1 MALAKNVTAFINH
14 VKGHCKE
21 VGIKCDIRPVK
32 YLRLS
37 GNIRCSGYF
46 CEETMKLVVAG
57 KSKDW
62 LGILVHEY
70 AHLTQ
75 WQDKSTNIW
84 KTGSIGVTHLDD
96 WLGGKKIRSIK
107 KAIEWSRDL
116 ELDNEKRSV
125 KLIKKW
131 KLPIDLNDYIKKA
144 NAYVQFYNYMT
155 INKPILRETL
165 IMVLTGLI
173 INYPVGIFLTWL
185 FLDVF
190 KWTSSFLLA
199 TANTIAFSVIAVIRV
214 YYLRVKWFNEQPK

>member
-1 MALAKNVTAFINH
+1 MALTKNVRAFINH

-32 YLRLS
+32 YLVLS

-62 LGILVHEY
+62 LGILTHEY

-84 KTGSIGVTHLDD
+84 KTGSTGVTHLDD

-116 ELDNEKRSV
+116 ELDNEKRAV

-131 KLPIDLNDYIKKA
+131 NKSENNHTKWIIKRATRKISIDLGE
-144 NAYVQFYNYMT
+144 V
-155 INKPILRETL
+155 
-165 IMVLTGLI
+165 
-173 INYPVGIFLTWL
+173 
-185 FLDVF
+185 
-190 KWTSSFLLA
+190 SSK
-199 TANTIAFSVIAVIRV
+199 IP
-214 YYLRVKWFNEQPK
+214 WNEQNIPPVTKKLAGILKGKKEINPKKDISEYI

>member
-1 MALAKNVTAFINH
+1 MALTKNVRAFINH

-32 YLRLS
+32 YLVLS

-46 CEETMKLVVAG
+46 CEETMRLVVAG
-57 KSKDW
+57 KNKDW
-62 LGILVHEY
+62 LGILTHEY

-84 KTGSIGVTHLDD
+84 QTGSTGVTHLDD

-116 ELDNEKRSV
+116 ELDNEKRTV

-144 NAYVQFYNYMT
+144 NAYIQFYNWMRYSKRWSSPGNAPYSNKT
-155 INKPILRETL
+155 IYEAMPANFR
-165 IMVLTGLI
+165 M
-173 INYPVGIFLTWL
+173 NYKKMS
-185 FLDVF
+185 DKYF
-190 KWTSSFLLA
+190 KL
-199 TANTIAFSVIAVIRV
+199 
-214 YYLRVKWFNEQPK
+214 YKEQNI

>member
-1 MALAKNVTAFINH
+1 MALNKNVRAFINH

-32 YLRLS
+32 YLVLS

-46 CEETMKLVVAG
+46 CEETMRLVVAG

-62 LGILVHEY
+62 LGVLAHEY

-84 KTGSIGVTHLDD
+84 NTGSTGVTHLDD

-107 KAIEWSRDL
+107 KAIQQSRDL
-116 ELDNEKRSV
+116 ELDNEKRTV

-144 NAYVQFYNYMT
+144 NAYIQFYNWMRYSKRWSRPGNAPYG
-155 INKPILRETL
+155 NKAIYEVMPPNFR
-165 IMVLTGLI
+165 M
-173 INYPVGIFLTWL
+173 NYNKMSDKYLKLYKENGI
-185 FLDVF
+185 
-190 KWTSSFLLA
+190 
-199 TANTIAFSVIAVIRV
+199 
-214 YYLRVKWFNEQPK
+214 

>member
-1 MALAKNVTAFINH
+1 MALNKNVRAFINH

-32 YLRLS
+32 YLVLS

-46 CEETMKLVVAG
+46 CEETMRLVVAG

-62 LGILVHEY
+62 LGVLAHEY

-84 KTGSIGVTHLDD
+84 QTGSTGVTHLDD

-116 ELDNEKRSV
+116 ELDNEKRTV

-131 KLPIDLNDYIKKA
+131 QLPIDLNDYIKKA
-144 NAYVQFYNYMT
+144 NAYIQFYNWMRYSKRWSSPGNAPYG
-155 INKPILRETL
+155 NKAIYEAMPPNFR
-165 IMVLTGLI
+165 M
-173 INYPVGIFLTWL
+173 NYNKMS
-185 FLDVF
+185 D
-190 KWTSSFLLA
+190 K
-199 TANTIAFSVIAVIRV
+199 
-214 YYLRVKWFNEQPK
+214 YLKLYKEQNI

>member
-1 MALAKNVTAFINH
+1 MALNKNVTAFINH

-21 VGIKCDIRPVK
+21 VGIKYDVRPVK
-32 YLRLS
+32 YLVLS

-75 WQDKSTNIW
+75 WQDKNTNIW
-84 KTGSIGVTHLDD
+84 KTGSTGVTNLDD
-96 WLGGKKIRSIK
+96 WLGGKKIRSVK

-131 KLPIDLNDYIKKA
+131 KLPVDLNDYIKKA
-144 NAYVQFYNYMT
+144 NAYIQFYNYMRYSKRWSRPGNAPYS
-155 INKPILRETL
+155 NKVIYEAMPPNFR
-165 IMVLTGLI
+165 M
-173 INYPVGIFLTWL
+173 NYKKMS
-185 FLDVF
+185 D
-190 KWTSSFLLA
+190 K
-199 TANTIAFSVIAVIRV
+199 
-214 YYLRVKWFNEQPK
+214 YLKLYKEQNI

>member
-1 MALAKNVTAFINH
+1 MALNKNVRAFINH

-32 YLRLS
+32 YLVLS

-46 CEETMKLVVAG
+46 CEETMRLVVAG

-62 LGILVHEY
+62 LGVLAHEY

-84 KTGSIGVTHLDD
+84 NTGSTGVTHLDD

-107 KAIEWSRDL
+107 KAIEQSRDL
-116 ELDNEKRSV
+116 ELDNEKRTV

-144 NAYVQFYNYMT
+144 NAYLQFYNYMR
-155 INKPILRETL
+155 ISRRWSKPNNSPYSNKAIYEVMPPNFR
-165 IMVLTGLI
+165 M
-173 INYPVGIFLTWL
+173 NYNKMA
-185 FLDVF
+185 D
-190 KWTSSFLLA
+190 K
-199 TANTIAFSVIAVIRV
+199 
-214 YYLRVKWFNEQPK
+214 YLKLYKEQNI

>member
-1 MALAKNVTAFINH
+1 MALTKNVKAFINH

-21 VGIKCDIRPVK
+21 VGIRCQIRPVK
-32 YLRLS
+32 YLVLS

-46 CEETMKLVVAG
+46 CEETMRLVVAG
-57 KSKDW
+57 NSKDW

-84 KTGSIGVTHLDD
+84 KTGSTGVTHLDD
-96 WLGGKKIRSIK
+96 WLGGKKIRSVK
-107 KAIEWSRDL
+107 KAIEQSRDL

-144 NAYVQFYNYMT
+144 NAYVQFYNYMRYSKRWSRPGNAPYS
-155 INKPILRETL
+155 NKVIYEAMPTNFR
-165 IMVLTGLI
+165 M
-173 INYPVGIFLTWL
+173 NYKKMS
-185 FLDVF
+185 D
-190 KWTSSFLLA
+190 K
-199 TANTIAFSVIAVIRV
+199 
-214 YYLRVKWFNEQPK
+214 YLQLYKQQNI

>member
-1 MALAKNVTAFINH
+1 MALNKNVRAFINH

-32 YLRLS
+32 YLVLS

-46 CEETMKLVVAG
+46 CEETMRLVVAG

-62 LGILVHEY
+62 LGVLAHEY

-84 KTGSIGVTHLDD
+84 NTGSTGVTHLDD

-107 KAIEWSRDL
+107 KAIQQSRDL
-116 ELDNEKRSV
+116 ELDNEKRTV

-144 NAYVQFYNYMT
+144 NAYIQFYNWMRYSKRWSSPGNAPYG
-155 INKPILRETL
+155 NKAIYEAMPTNFR
-165 IMVLTGLI
+165 M
-173 INYPVGIFLTWL
+173 NYNKMS
-185 FLDVF
+185 D
-190 KWTSSFLLA
+190 K
-199 TANTIAFSVIAVIRV
+199 
-214 YYLRVKWFNEQPK
+214 YLKLYKEQNI

>member
-1 MALAKNVTAFINH
+1 

-32 YLRLS
+32 YLVLS

-62 LGILVHEY
+62 LGILTHEY

-84 KTGSIGVTHLDD
+84 KTGSTGVTHLDD

-107 KAIEWSRDL
+107 NAIEWSRDL

-144 NAYVQFYNYMT
+144 NAYIQFYNWMRYSKRWSRPGNAPYS
-155 INKPILRETL
+155 NKAIYEAMPPNFR
-165 IMVLTGLI
+165 M
-173 INYPVGIFLTWL
+173 NYKKMS
-185 FLDVF
+185 D
-190 KWTSSFLLA
+190 K
-199 TANTIAFSVIAVIRV
+199 
-214 YYLRVKWFNEQPK
+214 YLKLYKEQNI

>member
-1 MALAKNVTAFINH
+1 MALSKNVRAFINY

-32 YLRLS
+32 YLVLS

-46 CEETMKLVVAG
+46 CEETMRLVVAG

-62 LGILVHEY
+62 LGVLAHEY

-84 KTGSIGVTHLDD
+84 NTGSTGVTHLDD

-107 KAIEWSRDL
+107 KAIEQSRDL
-116 ELDNEKRSV
+116 ELDNEKRTV

-144 NAYVQFYNYMT
+144 NAYLQFYNYMR
-155 INKPILRETL
+155 ISRRWSKPNNSPYSNKAIYEVMPPNFR
-165 IMVLTGLI
+165 M
-173 INYPVGIFLTWL
+173 NYN
-185 FLDVF
+185 
-190 KWTSSFLLA
+190 KMA
-199 TANTIAFSVIAVIRV
+199 EK
-214 YYLRVKWFNEQPK
+214 YLKLYKEQNI

>member
-1 MALAKNVTAFINH
+1 MALTKNVRAFINH

-32 YLRLS
+32 YLVLS

-46 CEETMKLVVAG
+46 CEETMRLVVAG
-57 KSKDW
+57 KNKDW
-62 LGILVHEY
+62 LGILAHEY

-84 KTGSIGVTHLDD
+84 QTGSTGVTHLDD

-116 ELDNEKRSV
+116 ELDNEKRTV

-144 NAYVQFYNYMT
+144 NAYIQFYNWMRYSKKWSSPGNAPYSNKTICEAMPANFKMNYKKMSDKYM
-155 INKPILRETL
+155 KL
-165 IMVLTGLI
+165 
-173 INYPVGIFLTWL
+173 Y
-185 FLDVF
+185 
-190 KWTSSFLLA
+190 K
-199 TANTIAFSVIAVIRV
+199 
-214 YYLRVKWFNEQPK
+214 EQNI

>member
-1 MALAKNVTAFINH
+1 MALNKNVRAFINH

-32 YLRLS
+32 YLVLS

-46 CEETMKLVVAG
+46 CEETMRLVVAG

-62 LGILVHEY
+62 LGVLAHEY

-75 WQDKSTNIW
+75 WQDKNTNIW
-84 KTGSIGVTHLDD
+84 QTGSTGVTHLDD

-107 KAIEWSRDL
+107 KAIQQSRDL
-116 ELDNEKRSV
+116 ELDNEKRTV

-144 NAYVQFYNYMT
+144 NAYLQFYNYMR
-155 INKPILRETL
+155 ISRRWSKPNNSPYSNKAIYEVMPPNFR
-165 IMVLTGLI
+165 M
-173 INYPVGIFLTWL
+173 NYN
-185 FLDVF
+185 
-190 KWTSSFLLA
+190 KMA
-199 TANTIAFSVIAVIRV
+199 EK
-214 YYLRVKWFNEQPK
+214 YLKLYKEQNI

>member
-1 MALAKNVTAFINH
+1 MALTKNVRAFINH

-21 VGIKCDIRPVK
+21 VGIKYQIRPVK
-32 YLRLS
+32 YLVLS

-46 CEETMKLVVAG
+46 CEETMRLVVAG

-62 LGILVHEY
+62 LGILTHEY

-84 KTGSIGVTHLDD
+84 KTGSTGVTHLDD

-107 KAIEWSRDL
+107 KAIQQSRDL
-116 ELDNEKRSV
+116 ELDNEKRTV

-144 NAYVQFYNYMT
+144 NAYIQFYNWMRYSKRWSSPGKAPYGNKT
-155 INKPILRETL
+155 IYEAMPPNFR
-165 IMVLTGLI
+165 M
-173 INYPVGIFLTWL
+173 NYKKMS
-185 FLDVF
+185 D
-190 KWTSSFLLA
+190 K
-199 TANTIAFSVIAVIRV
+199 
-214 YYLRVKWFNEQPK
+214 YLKLYKEQNI

>member
-1 MALAKNVTAFINH
+1 MALNKNVRTFINH

-32 YLRLS
+32 YLVLS

-46 CEETMKLVVAG
+46 CEETMRLVVAG

-62 LGILVHEY
+62 LGVLAHEY

-84 KTGSIGVTHLDD
+84 NTGSTGVTHLDD

-116 ELDNEKRSV
+116 ELDNEKRTV

-144 NAYVQFYNYMT
+144 NAYLQFYNYMR
-155 INKPILRETL
+155 ISRRWSKPNNSPYSNKAIYEVMPPNFR
-165 IMVLTGLI
+165 M
-173 INYPVGIFLTWL
+173 NYNKMS
-185 FLDVF
+185 D
-190 KWTSSFLLA
+190 K
-199 TANTIAFSVIAVIRV
+199 
-214 YYLRVKWFNEQPK
+214 YLKLYKEQNI

>member
-1 MALAKNVTAFINH
+1 MSKNKKVTDFIQH
-14 VKGHCKE
+14 VKEHCKE

-32 YLRLS
+32 YLVLS

-75 WQDKSTNIW
+75 WQDKRTDIW

-96 WLGGKKIRSIK
+96 WLGGKKIRSVK

-144 NAYVQFYNYMT
+144 NAYIQFYNWMRYSKRWSRPGNAPYS
-155 INKPILRETL
+155 NKVIYEAMPPNFR
-165 IMVLTGLI
+165 M
-173 INYPVGIFLTWL
+173 NYKKMS
-185 FLDVF
+185 D
-190 KWTSSFLLA
+190 K
-199 TANTIAFSVIAVIRV
+199 
-214 YYLRVKWFNEQPK
+214 YLKLYKEQNI

>member
-1 MALAKNVTAFINH
+1 MALNKNVTAFINH

-21 VGIKCDIRPVK
+21 VGIKYDVRPVK
-32 YLRLS
+32 YLVLS

-75 WQDKSTNIW
+75 WQDKNTNIW
-84 KTGSIGVTHLDD
+84 KTGSTGVTNLDD
-96 WLGGKKIRSIK
+96 WLGGKKIRSVK

-131 KLPIDLNDYIKKA
+131 KLPVDLNDYIKKA
-144 NAYVQFYNYMT
+144 NAYIQFYNYMRYSKRWSKPGNAPYS
-155 INKPILRETL
+155 NKVIYEAMPPNFR
-165 IMVLTGLI
+165 M
-173 INYPVGIFLTWL
+173 NYKKMS
-185 FLDVF
+185 D
-190 KWTSSFLLA
+190 K
-199 TANTIAFSVIAVIRV
+199 
-214 YYLRVKWFNEQPK
+214 YLKLYKEQNI

>member
-1 MALAKNVTAFINH
+1 MALNKNVRAFINH

-32 YLRLS
+32 YLVLS

-46 CEETMKLVVAG
+46 CEETMRLVVAG

-62 LGILVHEY
+62 LGVLAHEY

-75 WQDKSTNIW
+75 WKDKSTNIW
-84 KTGSIGVTHLDD
+84 QTGSTGVTHLDD

-116 ELDNEKRSV
+116 ELDNEKRTV
-125 KLIKKW
+125 RLIKKW

-144 NAYVQFYNYMT
+144 NAYIQFYNWIYQIICHFLYT
-155 INKPILRETL
+155 ILNTCHSFC
-165 IMVLTGLI
+165 
-173 INYPVGIFLTWL
+173 Y
-185 FLDVF
+185 
-190 KWTSSFLLA
+190 SSF
-199 TANTIAFSVIAVIRV
+199 
-214 YYLRVKWFNEQPK
+214 

>member
-1 MALAKNVTAFINH
+1 MALNKNVRAFINH

-32 YLRLS
+32 YLVLS

-46 CEETMKLVVAG
+46 CEETMRLVVAG

-62 LGILVHEY
+62 LGVLAHEY

-84 KTGSIGVTHLDD
+84 NTGSTGVTHLDD

-107 KAIEWSRDL
+107 KAIDQSIKL
-116 ELDNEKRSV
+116 ELDNEKRTV

-131 KLPIDLNDYIKKA
+131 CLPIDLNDYIKKA
-144 NAYVQFYNYMT
+144 NAYLLSYRWMRVTRKWSKPNNSPYG
-155 INKPILRETL
+155 NKA
-165 IMVLTGLI
+165 I
-173 INYPVGIFLTWL
+173 IAAMPPNFS
-185 FLDVF
+185 LDY
-190 KWTSSFLLA
+190 K
-199 TANTIAFSVIAVIRV
+199 TIAGK
-214 YYLRVKWFNEQPK
+214 YLKLYKEQNI

>member
-1 MALAKNVTAFINH
+1 MSKNKNVKDFIQH
-14 VKGHCKE
+14 VKEHCKE
-21 VGIKCDIRPVK
+21 VGIKCDIRPVN
-32 YLRLS
+32 YLVLS

-75 WQDKSTNIW
+75 WQDTRTNIW
-84 KTGSIGVTHLDD
+84 KRGSTGVTNLDD
-96 WLGGKKIRSIK
+96 WLGGKKIRSVK

-131 KLPIDLNDYIKKA
+131 KLPIELNDYIKKA
-144 NAYVQFYNYMT
+144 NAYIQFYNWMRYSKRWSRPGNAPYS
-155 INKPILRETL
+155 NKAIYEAMPANFR
-165 IMVLTGLI
+165 M
-173 INYPVGIFLTWL
+173 NYKKMS
-185 FLDVF
+185 D
-190 KWTSSFLLA
+190 K
-199 TANTIAFSVIAVIRV
+199 
-214 YYLRVKWFNEQPK
+214 YLKLYKEQNI

>member
-1 MALAKNVTAFINH
+1 MALTKNVRAFINH
-14 VKGHCKE
+14 VKEHCKE
-21 VGIKCDIRPVK
+21 VGIKYDVRPVK
-32 YLRLS
+32 YLVLS

-84 KTGSIGVTHLDD
+84 KTGSTGVTNLDD
-96 WLGGKKIRSIK
+96 WLGGKKIRSVK

-131 KLPIDLNDYIKKA
+131 KLPVDLNDYIKKA
-144 NAYVQFYNYMT
+144 NAYIQFYNYMRYSKRWSRPGNAPYS
-155 INKPILRETL
+155 NKVIYEAMPPNFR
-165 IMVLTGLI
+165 M
-173 INYPVGIFLTWL
+173 NYKKMS
-185 FLDVF
+185 D
-190 KWTSSFLLA
+190 K
-199 TANTIAFSVIAVIRV
+199 
-214 YYLRVKWFNEQPK
+214 YLKLYKEQNI

>member
-1 MALAKNVTAFINH
+1 MALNKNVRAFINH

-32 YLRLS
+32 YLVLS

-62 LGILVHEY
+62 LGVLAHEY

-75 WQDKSTNIW
+75 WKDKSTNIW
-84 KTGSIGVTHLDD
+84 QTGSTGVTHLDD

-107 KAIEWSRDL
+107 KAIEQSRDL
-116 ELDNEKRSV
+116 ELDNEKRTV

-144 NAYVQFYNYMT
+144 NAYLQFYNYMR
-155 INKPILRETL
+155 ISRRWSKPNNSPYSNKAIYEVMPANFRMNYET
-165 IMVLTGLI
+165 MG
-173 INYPVGIFLTWL
+173 
-185 FLDVF
+185 
-190 KWTSSFLLA
+190 KK
-199 TANTIAFSVIAVIRV
+199 
-214 YYLRVKWFNEQPK
+214 YLKLYKEQNI

>member
-1 MALAKNVTAFINH
+1 MALSKNVRAFINH

-21 VGIKCDIRPVK
+21 VGISCQIRPVK
-32 YLRLS
+32 YLVLS

-46 CEETMKLVVAG
+46 CEETMRLVVAG
-57 KSKDW
+57 NSKDW

-75 WQDKSTNIW
+75 WKDKSTNIW
-84 KTGSIGVTHLDD
+84 KTGTIGVNNLDN

-107 KAIEWSRDL
+107 KAIEQSRDL

-144 NAYVQFYNYMT
+144 NAYVQFYNYMRYSKRWST
-155 INKPILRETL
+155 PGNAPYSNKVIYEAMPSNFR
-165 IMVLTGLI
+165 M
-173 INYPVGIFLTWL
+173 NYKKMS
-185 FLDVF
+185 D
-190 KWTSSFLLA
+190 K
-199 TANTIAFSVIAVIRV
+199 
-214 YYLRVKWFNEQPK
+214 YLKLYKEQNI

>member
-1 MALAKNVTAFINH
+1 MSKNKKVTDFIQH
-14 VKGHCKE
+14 VKEHCKE

-32 YLRLS
+32 YLVLS

-75 WQDKSTNIW
+75 WQDKRTNIW

-96 WLGGKKIRSIK
+96 WLGGKKIRSVK

-131 KLPIDLNDYIKKA
+131 KLPVDLNDYIKKA
-144 NAYVQFYNYMT
+144 NAYIQFYNYMRYSKRWSRPGNAPYS
-155 INKPILRETL
+155 NKVIYEAMPPNFR
-165 IMVLTGLI
+165 M
-173 INYPVGIFLTWL
+173 NYKKMS
-185 FLDVF
+185 D
-190 KWTSSFLLA
+190 K
-199 TANTIAFSVIAVIRV
+199 
-214 YYLRVKWFNEQPK
+214 YLKLYKEQNI

>member
-1 MALAKNVTAFINH
+1 MALNKNVTAFINH

-21 VGIKCDIRPVK
+21 VGIKYDVRPVK
-32 YLRLS
+32 YLVLS

-84 KTGSIGVTHLDD
+84 KTGSTGVTNLDD
-96 WLGGKKIRSIK
+96 WLGGKKIRSVK

-131 KLPIDLNDYIKKA
+131 KLPVDLNDYIKKA
-144 NAYVQFYNYMT
+144 NAYIQFYNYMRYSKRWSRPGNAPYS
-155 INKPILRETL
+155 NKVIYEAMPPNFR
-165 IMVLTGLI
+165 M
-173 INYPVGIFLTWL
+173 NYKKMS
-185 FLDVF
+185 D
-190 KWTSSFLLA
+190 K
-199 TANTIAFSVIAVIRV
+199 
-214 YYLRVKWFNEQPK
+214 YLKLYKEQNI

>member
-1 MALAKNVTAFINH
+1 MSKNKKVTDFIQH
-14 VKGHCKE
+14 VKEHCKE

-32 YLRLS
+32 YLVLS

-75 WQDKSTNIW
+75 WQDKRTNIW

-96 WLGGKKIRSIK
+96 WLGGKKIRSVK

-144 NAYVQFYNYMT
+144 NAYIQFYNWMRYSKRWSRPGNAPYS
-155 INKPILRETL
+155 NKVIYEAMPPNFR
-165 IMVLTGLI
+165 M
-173 INYPVGIFLTWL
+173 NYKKMS
-185 FLDVF
+185 D
-190 KWTSSFLLA
+190 K
-199 TANTIAFSVIAVIRV
+199 
-214 YYLRVKWFNEQPK
+214 YLKLYKEQNI

>member
-1 MALAKNVTAFINH
+1 MALNKNVTAFINH

-21 VGIKCDIRPVK
+21 VGIKYDVRPVK
-32 YLRLS
+32 YLVLS

-84 KTGSIGVTHLDD
+84 KTGSTGVTNLDD
-96 WLGGKKIRSIK
+96 WLGGKKIRSVK

-131 KLPIDLNDYIKKA
+131 KLPVDLNDYIKKA
-144 NAYVQFYNYMT
+144 NAYIQFYNYMRYSKRWSRPGNAPYS
-155 INKPILRETL
+155 NKVIYEAMPPNFR
-165 IMVLTGLI
+165 M
-173 INYPVGIFLTWL
+173 NYKKMS
-185 FLDVF
+185 D
-190 KWTSSFLLA
+190 K
-199 TANTIAFSVIAVIRV
+199 
-214 YYLRVKWFNEQPK
+214 YLKLYKQENI

>member
-1 MALAKNVTAFINH
+1 MRITKNIKEFVEH
-14 VKGHCKE
+14 VKRHCKE

-32 YLRLS
+32 YLVLS

-46 CEETMKLVVAG
+46 CEETMRLVVAG
-57 KSKDW
+57 KNKDW
-62 LGILVHEY
+62 LGILAHEY

-84 KTGSIGVTHLDD
+84 NIGSTGVTHLDD

-116 ELDNEKRSV
+116 ELDNEKRTV

-144 NAYVQFYNYMT
+144 NAYIQFYNWLRYSKRWSSPGKAPYG
-155 INKPILRETL
+155 NKAIYEAMPANFR
-165 IMVLTGLI
+165 M
-173 INYPVGIFLTWL
+173 NYNKMS
-185 FLDVF
+185 D
-190 KWTSSFLLA
+190 K
-199 TANTIAFSVIAVIRV
+199 
-214 YYLRVKWFNEQPK
+214 YLKLYKEQNI

>member
-1 MALAKNVTAFINH
+1 MALNKNVRAFINH

-32 YLRLS
+32 YLVLS

-46 CEETMKLVVAG
+46 CEETMRLVVAG

-62 LGILVHEY
+62 LGVLAHEY

-84 KTGSIGVTHLDD
+84 NTGSTGVTHLDD

-107 KAIEWSRDL
+107 KAIEQSRDL
-116 ELDNEKRSV
+116 ELDNEKRTV

-144 NAYVQFYNYMT
+144 NAYLQFYNYMR
-155 INKPILRETL
+155 ISRRWSKPNNSPYSNKAIYEVMPPNFR
-165 IMVLTGLI
+165 M
-173 INYPVGIFLTWL
+173 NYN
-185 FLDVF
+185 
-190 KWTSSFLLA
+190 KMA
-199 TANTIAFSVIAVIRV
+199 EK
-214 YYLRVKWFNEQPK
+214 YLKLYKEQNI

>member
-1 MALAKNVTAFINH
+1 MGLSKNVRAFINH

-21 VGIKCDIRPVK
+21 VGIKCQIRPVK
-32 YLRLS
+32 YLVLS

-46 CEETMKLVVAG
+46 CEETMRLVVAG

-62 LGILVHEY
+62 LGVLAHEY

-84 KTGSIGVTHLDD
+84 NTGSTGVTHLDD

-107 KAIEWSRDL
+107 KAIQQSRDL
-116 ELDNEKRSV
+116 ELDNEKRTV

-144 NAYVQFYNYMT
+144 NAYIQFYNWMRYSKRWSSPGNAPYG
-155 INKPILRETL
+155 NKAIYEAMPTNFR
-165 IMVLTGLI
+165 M
-173 INYPVGIFLTWL
+173 NYNKMS
-185 FLDVF
+185 D
-190 KWTSSFLLA
+190 K
-199 TANTIAFSVIAVIRV
+199 
-214 YYLRVKWFNEQPK
+214 YLKLYKEQNI